1 MKPWKPRW
9 SLVAKIATK
18 MEIPEEVKEIRR
30 KEEQLRLEREKK
42 KQEYQNKLAVIAD
55 KKNKGK
61 LTLDDIDTKL
71 DIILSIL
78 QGE

>member
-1 MKPWKPRW
+1 
-9 SLVAKIATK
+9 VAKIATK